1 MNSIII
7 YGSHY
12 GTTKQYAEELSK
24 RTNIKAISFKKFN
37 QQINDYDNIIYLG
50 ALYAGGV
57 LGMSKTLKKLNN
69 ISNKKILIATVGL
82 SDPTDEVNKNNIRNN
97 IKNQIPKEVLEKAKI
112 FHLRGG
118 IDYSNNIKNQIPKEV
133 LEKAKIFHLR
143 GGIDYSKLNF
153 AHKTMMKLLYNAV
166 KNLPNE
172 KQTAEDRAMIET
184 YNKKVNFIDFS
195 SLDKIANE
203 IQK

>member
-118 IDYSNNIKNQIPKEV
+118 IDYS
-133 LEKAKIFHLR
+133 R
-143 GGIDYSKLNF
+143 LNF

>member
-1 MNSIII
+1 MSNIII

-118 IDYSNNIKNQIPKEV
+118 IDYS
-133 LEKAKIFHLR
+133 
-143 GGIDYSKLNF
+143 KLNF

>member
-118 IDYSNNIKNQIPKEV
+118 IDYS
-133 LEKAKIFHLR
+133 
-143 GGIDYSKLNF
+143 KLNF

-172 KQTAEDRAMIET
+172 KQTAEDRAMIES

-195 SLDKIANE
+195 SLDKITNE

>member
-1 MNSIII
+1 M
-7 YGSHY
+7 
-12 GTTKQYAEELSK
+12 
-24 RTNIKAISFKKFN
+24 KKT
-37 QQINDYDNIIYLG
+37 NDYDNIIYLG
-50 ALYAGGV
+50 ALYDGGV

-97 IKNQIPKEVLEKAKI
+97 IKNQIPKEVLEKTKI

-118 IDYSNNIKNQIPKEV
+118 IN
-133 LEKAKIFHLR
+133 
-143 GGIDYSKLNF
+143 YSKLNF

-195 SLDKIANE
+195 SLDKITNE

>member
-82 SDPTDEVNKNNIRNN
+82 SDPMDEVNKNNIR
-97 IKNQIPKEVLEKAKI
+97 
-112 FHLRGG
+112 
-118 IDYSNNIKNQIPKEV
+118 NNIKNQIPKEV

-195 SLDKIANE
+195 SLDKIADE

>member
-1 MNSIII
+1 MNSIIV

-24 RTNIKAISFKKFN
+24 RTNIKVISFKKIN

-50 ALYAGGV
+50 GLYAGGV

-69 ISNKKILIATVGL
+69 ISNQKIIIATVGL

-97 IKNQIPKEVLEKAKI
+97 IKNQITKEVFEKAKI
-112 FHLRGG
+112 FHLRGR
-118 IDYSNNIKNQIPKEV
+118 IDYSE
-133 LEKAKIFHLR
+133 
-143 GGIDYSKLNF
+143 LNF

-166 KNLPNE
+166 KSLPEE
-172 KQTAEDRAMIET
+172 KQSAEDRAVIET

-195 SLDKIANE
+195 SLDKIITE
-203 IQK
+203 VQK

>member
-1 MNSIII
+1 MKSIIV
-7 YGSHY
+7 YGSNY
-12 GTTKQYAEELSK
+12 GTTKQYANELSR
-24 RTNIKAISFKKFN
+24 RTNMKAISFKKVN

-69 ISNKKILIATVGL
+69 ISNKKIIIVTVGL
-82 SDPTDEVNKNNIRNN
+82 SDPTDEVNKNNIINN
-97 IKNQIPKEVLEKAKI
+97 IKNQMPKK
-112 FHLRGG
+112 FF
-118 IDYSNNIKNQIPKEV
+118 
-133 LEKAKIFHLR
+133 EKAKIFHLR

-166 KNLPNE
+166 KSLPEE
-172 KQTAEDRAMIET
+172 KQSAEDRAVIET

-195 SLDKIANE
+195 SLDKIITE
-203 IQK
+203 VQK

>member
-69 ISNKKILIATVGL
+69 ISNKKIIIATVGL
-82 SDPTDEVNKNNIRNN
+82 SDPADEVNKNNIRNS
-97 IKNQIPKEVLEKAKI
+97 IKNQIPKEVFE
-112 FHLRGG
+112 R
-118 IDYSNNIKNQIPKEV
+118 
-133 LEKAKIFHLR
+133 AKIFHLR

-153 AHKTMMKLLYNAV
+153 VHKTMMKLLYNAV
-166 KNLPNE
+166 KKLPEE
-172 KQTAEDRAMIET
+172 KMKSEDRTMIET
-184 YNKKVNFIDFS
+184 YHTKVNFIDFS
-195 SLDKIANE
+195 NLDKIINE
-203 IQK
+203 ADLK

>member
-57 LGMSKTLKKLNN
+57 LGMSKTLKKINN

-82 SDPTDEVNKNNIRNN
+82 SDPTDEVNKNNIR
-97 IKNQIPKEVLEKAKI
+97 
-112 FHLRGG
+112 
-118 IDYSNNIKNQIPKEV
+118 NNIKNQIPKEV

>member
-1 MNSIII
+1 MNSIIV

-69 ISNKKILIATVGL
+69 ISNKKIIIATVGL
-82 SDPTDEVNKNNIRNN
+82 SDPADEVNKNNIRNS
-97 IKNQIPKEVLEKAKI
+97 IKNQIPKEVFE
-112 FHLRGG
+112 R
-118 IDYSNNIKNQIPKEV
+118 
-133 LEKAKIFHLR
+133 AKIFHLR

-153 AHKTMMKLLYNAV
+153 VHKTMMKLLYNAV
-166 KNLPNE
+166 KNLPEE
-172 KQTAEDRAMIET
+172 KQTAENRAMIET
-184 YNKKVNFIDFS
+184 YNKIVNFIDFS
-195 SLDKIANE
+195 RLDKIINE
-203 IQK
+203 I

>member
-69 ISNKKILIATVGL
+69 ISNKKIIIVTVGL
-82 SDPTDEVNKNNIRNN
+82 SDPTDEVNKNNIINN
-97 IKNQIPKEVLEKAKI
+97 IKNQMPKK
-112 FHLRGG
+112 FF
-118 IDYSNNIKNQIPKEV
+118 
-133 LEKAKIFHLR
+133 EKAKIFHLR

-166 KNLPNE
+166 KNLPKE